1 MEREFDGCGLA
12 KPAPS
17 PGARRSGGV
26 LTLVLACGTVCHV
39 DPCAGF
45 ESATQIYG
53 MLGEVVARRALDYVV
68 YDNACMLR
76 RFVANKVS
84 KLPSGVGQDLSRM
97 HYVLDRFHE
106 KGHKA
111 CLNPTRRLYDP
122 LVRLA
127 VHPRL
132 QSLNSSQNE
141 QWNSWA
147 DNFQSL
153 VRGMCCWPRICG
165 IATSFQGV
173 LDLPPR
179 RASLLQADPARP
191 VTRLRRPRPAN
202 APESPV
208 DEVDLTTML
217 AHCGAVTCQDGDWH
231 ADALTVAHK
240 PNTPSERQRIE
251 DSGGVVQCVDDRR
264 GMLMRAFLCGGDFG
278 ERKARGDN
286 PRQLAY
292 SRAFGGK
299 DLKPYGLSNQPDI
312 RQVVLNEQHK
322 VLIMASDGLWDVCSE
337 EKAVYLAMDAAER
350 DLDAAQVLVEFAL
363 TENRIN
369 RTKADN
375 ITVIAV
381 FFK

>member
-1 MEREFDGCGLA
+1 MLARPKPTLPSPLLSSLLLRLPLALLKTRCSRRAKKTEVLVVVAAGVLPKLSSRSRSSRSSRGGQRLSDMEREFDGCGLA

-208 DEVDLTTML
+208 DEVDLT
-217 AHCGAVTCQDGDWH
+217 
-231 ADALTVAHK
+231 
-240 PNTPSERQRIE
+240 
-251 DSGGVVQCVDDRR
+251 
-264 GMLMRAFLCGGDFG
+264 
-278 ERKARGDN
+278 
-286 PRQLAY
+286 
-292 SRAFGGK
+292 
-299 DLKPYGLSNQPDI
+299 
-312 RQVVLNEQHK
+312 
-322 VLIMASDGLWDVCSE
+322 
-337 EKAVYLAMDAAER
+337 
-350 DLDAAQVLVEFAL
+350 
-363 TENRIN
+363 
-369 RTKADN
+369 
-375 ITVIAV
+375 
-381 FFK
+381 